1 MVQMCSAYGCRNR
14 SKKNSGITFHKF
26 PSFKKAALRKKWIF
40 AMKRKEFDCISRS
53 PVATELVDGHA
64 RFVSELILIWNWLA
78 VPLFTYVSCPHFFRW
93 RHGIKDNQLTFNSF
107 RRDKQ
112 IIKKWPFPLLNFLG
126 LTIGMVWNIARDE
139 ARGND
144 EKLFKMC
151 ALMYKQVLNR
161 IYPCGSGGQ
170 NQNSK

>member
-78 VPLFTYVSCPHFFRW
+78 VPLFTYVSCPHFFHW

-126 LTIGMVWNIARDE
+126 LSPQPAAGLLKIYFTAIISNQISRQKFWSRYTDVI
-139 ARGND
+139 
-144 EKLFKMC
+144 
-151 ALMYKQVLNR
+151 R
-161 IYPCGSGGQ
+161 IKT
-170 NQNSK
+170 N

>member
-112 IIKKWPFPLLNFLG
+112 IIKKWPFPLLNFLAFAARSDLQRALYCG
-126 LTIGMVWNIARDE
+126 HIFFNRRLLRLFSPKNICPS
-139 ARGND
+139 
-144 EKLFKMC
+144 L
-151 ALMYKQVLNR
+151 
-161 IYPCGSGGQ
+161 
-170 NQNSK
+170 